1 MSGRSFS
8 VATGVAVRGARKLIG
23 HPMGALSQMAIPL
36 FFFTAFTGA
45 LSAVGS
51 THGFGYYNFTAFV
64 FVFVLFE
71 GAVFAG
77 VFAAVEIAADYGSGI
92 GDRLMLSAPRRT
104 AIIVGY
110 LTLGLA
116 RAAFWLVVAWSIALA
131 IRMPVRGDALDI
143 AGLIVLALLLNLAT
157 TLWGAGIALRFK
169 TVESGVLIMIPTFM
183 LLFLSPVFVPRD
195 RLSGWLKD
203 AAGANPFTPP
213 LEAGRSLIAGDPARV
228 GRGFAAAGGLVI
240 FFSIWAVRGMRKA
253 EKGPGAGAPRQ
264 RGRRQGSTK
273 RAGKS
278 PRAGR
283 RSKLHQ
289 RRQAARSGGRP
300 SRTG

>member
-1 MSGRSFS
+1 VSAGRSFS
-8 VATGVAVRGARKLIG
+8 VASGVAVRGARKLIG
-23 HPMGALSQMAIPL
+23 HPVGAVSQMAIPL

-77 VFAAVEIAADYGSGI
+77 VFAAVEIAADYGSGM

-116 RAAFWLVVAWSIALA
+116 RAAFWLVVAWGIALA
-131 IRMPVRGDALDI
+131 IGMPVQGDALDI
-143 AGLIVLALLLNLAT
+143 TGLIALALLLNLAT

-183 LLFLSPVFVPRD
+183 LMFLSPVFVPRD

-228 GRGFAAAGGLVI
+228 GRGFAAVGGLVI

-264 RGRRQGSTK
+264 RGRQGGGRQGGTK
-273 RAGKS
+273 TAGKS

-283 RSKLHQ
+283 RSQLHQ
-289 RRQAARSGGRP
+289 RRRAARSQ
-300 SRTG
+300 